1 VSVALVGD
9 AAMRRLNARFRGV
22 PTSTD
27 VLSFPASADPAP
39 GRRTAM
45 GDLAISVDAAR
56 RQAREMGHSVTDEVR
71 ILALHGLL
79 HLLGYDHETDQGDMR
94 RAEERL
100 RRRAGLPVGLIARA
114 PGRRTHE

>member
-1 VSVALVGD
+1 
-9 AAMRRLNARFRGV
+9 
-22 PTSTD
+22 
-27 VLSFPASADPAP
+27 
-39 GRRTAM
+39 M